1 MITIEFDAINGQPI
15 ADGLVEEFVINTLS
29 QHNTD
34 KNIQISVSNALVIDQ
49 FRVFVKNKYISNEMI
64 QFLFQGQIINPTS
77 NGRIEKWPKGF
88 CDHQMYLLSKL

>member
-15 ADGLVEEFVINTLS
+15 ADGLVEKFVINTLS

-49 FRVFVKNKYISNEMI
+49 FRVFN
-64 QFLFQGQIINPTS
+64 
-77 NGRIEKWPKGF
+77 
-88 CDHQMYLLSKL
+88 C